1 MKNFCSQLLLAV
13 LCRVAETIIHAAATE
28 KAAVVM
34 RICKVVYLL
43 NVMGFSCVVIDDEW
57 LEILI

>member
-1 MKNFCSQLLLAV
+1 
-13 LCRVAETIIHAAATE
+13 VAETIIHAAATE